1 MTLPTVLRLA
11 LVAGSLGLIAVSA
24 QAGDYGYYGDVGG
37 RSFGAAVYS
46 GSYSQRSASVS
57 AHAVGYPLGH
67 GEFARSLYY
76 RPWYASPYRY
86 QSYYYRP
93 WYAYRNYYSPY
104 FGSYLS
110 RGYGYLG
117 RDPWPYDNGGP
128 YGDVPFPSYDESY
141 GCSLP
146 DGDFSPGA
154 GGYGGCYYW

>member
-1 MTLPTVLRLA
+1 MTLPKVMRLA
-11 LVAGSLGLIAVSA
+11 LVAGLLGLAGDFA
-24 QAGDYGYYGDVGG
+24 RAGDYGYYGDVGG

-46 GSYSQRSASVS
+46 GSYSLRSASVS
-57 AHAVGYPLGH
+57 AYAVGYPH
-67 GEFARSLYY
+67 GTAAYGRGLYT

-86 QSYYYRP
+86 QSYYHRP

-104 FGSYLS
+104 YGSYLS
-110 RGYGYLG
+110 RGYGYPG

-128 YGDVPFPSYDESY
+128 YALPFPSYDESY

-146 DGDFSPGA
+146 DGDFEPRA